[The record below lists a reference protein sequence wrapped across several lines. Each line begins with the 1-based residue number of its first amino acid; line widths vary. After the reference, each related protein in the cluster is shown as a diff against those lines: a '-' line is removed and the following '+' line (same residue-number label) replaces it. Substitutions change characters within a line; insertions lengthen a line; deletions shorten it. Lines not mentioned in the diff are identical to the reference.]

1 MHYGKWT
8 ITPDHLG
15 PPHLKPQRSS
25 VTDVAGDL
33 WRTRGREQSPSF
45 IRRHAN
51 TCACFALLDHLW
63 IKRSISEPPD
73 QTMNSSRSR
82 HWLTVFCISEWRNNL
97 DKIIRWTVNLNI
109 FCHIKQKL
117 ITQCNKIL
125 LLFLLHIL
133 IFSFKQLSQHCASG
147 PVRFRYQNHLLLIK
161 DCVLSWNTF
170 YKLNIV
176 ETLSQKIIFLQ
187 CLMSKLYLNLLSHSI
202 HITNYCFS
210 CV

>member
-1 MHYGKWT
+1 MLQEICGAREVENNR
-8 ITPDHLG
+8 
-15 PPHLKPQRSS
+15 PHLSDDMQTRALVSLCWIICGSRGAS
-25 VTDVAGDL
+25 VSLPTRRWIPVDPDTD
-33 WRTRGREQSPSF
+33 WQF
-45 IRRHAN
+45 
-51 TCACFALLDHLW
+51 F
-63 IKRSISEPPD
+63 
-73 QTMNSSRSR
+73 Q
-82 HWLTVFCISEWRNNL
+82 FCISEWRNNL
-97 DKIIRWTVNLNI
+97 DKRIRWTVNLNI